1 MTIHCLN
8 ARFIIMTTENIELK
22 YLPKLED
29 GLLIAGFD
37 GWGNALEISKGMIDY
52 LIRKLGAEPFGRII
66 PDDFYSFDT
75 QRPRVDIQDG
85 ILKEIEPPG
94 SLLFKVDKNRAGRDM
109 ILLNGVEPHLQWFHF
124 IDSILSLCRKAGV
137 KTLISIGGMYDHILH
152 SDTMISVVASSE
164 ELLDAFKARKAFTI
178 NYKGPSSIHSTLH
191 SEAKKQGFACVGLY
205 CHCPYYLQ
213 GTTHFGLLSHVG
225 AFLADWAGFTLDTEE
240 LVITWKNISK
250 QIQEEIDKNPE
261 LQDMIKHIRKA
272 KVQGMMH
279 EMKKNDNVIQLKDFL
294 DPR

>member
-1 MTIHCLN
+1 MTMPI
-8 ARFIIMTTENIELK
+8 ENIKLK
-22 YLPKLED
+22 YLPKLDD

-37 GWGNALEISKGMIDY
+37 GWGNALEISRGMIDY
-52 LIRKLGAEPFGRII
+52 LIRKLEAEPFGQIN
-66 PDDFYSFDT
+66 PDGFYSFDS
-75 QRPRVDIQDG
+75 QRPTVEIQDG
-85 ILKEIEPPG
+85 ILKQIEHPG
-94 SLLFKVDKNRAGRDM
+94 CFLYRVDKNRAGRDM
-109 ILLNGVEPHLQWFHF
+109 ILLKGVEPHLQWFHF

-152 SDTMISVVASSE
+152 SDMMISVIASSR
-164 ELLDAFKARKAFTI
+164 ELLDTFKAKKAFTI

-191 SEAKKQGFACVGLY
+191 SEAKKQKFACVGLY
-205 CHCPYYLQ
+205 CHCPYYLE

-250 QIQEEIDKNPE
+250 QIQAEIDKNPE
-261 LQDMIKHIRKA
+261 LQDMIKQIRKA
-272 KVQGMMH
+272 KVHGMMDV
-279 EMKKNDNVIQLKDFL
+279 MKKNDNVIQLKDFL